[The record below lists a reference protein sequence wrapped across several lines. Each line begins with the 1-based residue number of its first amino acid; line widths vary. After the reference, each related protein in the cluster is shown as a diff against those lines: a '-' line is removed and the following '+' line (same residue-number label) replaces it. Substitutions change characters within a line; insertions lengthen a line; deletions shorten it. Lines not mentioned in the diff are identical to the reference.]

1 MKEIYGKGNGYR
13 DSHRVKGCFCL
24 SFFFLMWKRRER
36 EVGVKDLGN
45 LTGSSK
51 YTWGISPG
59 EAESVFIK

>member
-1 MKEIYGKGNGYR
+1 MVRVMVTEIVIGSKDVFVY
-13 DSHRVKGCFCL
+13 H
-24 SFFFLMWKRRER
+24 FFLMWKRRER

-51 YTWGISPG
+51 YMWGISPG